1 MAFIIELLVSI
12 VAVIQICW
20 VFFSITFGWKVFLLT
35 VLCWWG
41 GSGLRGSLYGD
52 VKQKKIGFI
61 SAIVFLSIGL
71 FLAQFIE
78 RNIIIDYLNQI
89 SIELWQYLVLSFF
102 VGFTLTGKRFAT
114 EE

>member
-1 MAFIIELLVSI
+1 MAFIIELLASI
-12 VAVIQICW
+12 VALIQICW

-78 RNIIIDYLNQI
+78 KN
-89 SIELWQYLVLSFF
+89 LS
-102 VGFTLTGKRFAT
+102 LIHI
-114 EE
+114 